1 MVFFTKT
8 VRCPSMSHE
17 ERNVLTEIL
26 ANAMIICL
34 FLWFLVA
41 GHAAGRFDGP
51 DGVQTWAVLVLKLI
65 GASILLGI
73 VLAIVMAIVWR
84 AITGE
89 APDLTRD
96 ERDRA
101 ISGIGWKVQAL
112 GTAIGIVAAIGALAM
127 GHEVIAAMNI
137 ILAGCAFGDT
147 GGNLA
152 KLHAYRRGV

>member
-1 MVFFTKT
+1 
-8 VRCPSMSHE
+8 MSHE

-26 ANAMIICL
+26 ANAIIIAL

-51 DGVQTWAVLVLKLI
+51 DGVQAWAVLVIKLI
-65 GASILLGI
+65 GASIMIGI
-73 VLAIVMAIVWR
+73 VLAISMAIVWQMV
-84 AITGE
+84 TGE
-89 APDLTRD
+89 GSALQRD

-101 ISGIGWKVQAL
+101 ISGIGWKVQGIA
-112 GTAIGIVAAIGALAM
+112 TAIGIVGAVGMLALGQEVVAAL
-127 GHEVIAAMNI
+127 NL

-152 KLHAYRRGV
+152 KLYAYRRGV